1 LPPAQSPWHITL
13 ADGRRLAL
21 RDDAAAVLGLLAAPR
36 IDTREVFAVGRR
48 LFEAGGLEPLE
59 AILDAVTG
67 RLGHDVAAEL
77 MMIWMPVIAGE
88 DLAA

>member
-1 LPPAQSPWHITL
+1 MTPYHLTL

-21 RDDAAAVLGLLAAPR
+21 RDDAVAVLNLLAAPQ

-48 LFEAGGLEPLE
+48 LFEVGGLEPLE
-59 AILDAVTG
+59 AIFDAVTG
-67 RLGHDVAAEL
+67 CFGHDVAAEL

-88 DLAA
+88 NLAA

>member
-1 LPPAQSPWHITL
+1 MTPYHLTL

-21 RDDAAAVLGLLAAPR
+21 RDDTVAVLSLLAAPQ
-36 IDTREVFAVGRR
+36 INTREVFAVGRR
-48 LFEAGGLEPLE
+48 LFEVGGFELLE
-59 AILDAVTG
+59 AIFDAVTG
-67 RLGHDVAAEL
+67 ELGHDVAAEL

>member
-1 LPPAQSPWHITL
+1 MTPDHITL
-13 ADGRRLAL
+13 ADDRRLAL
-21 RDDAAAVLGLLAAPR
+21 RDDAVAVLSLLAAPR

-48 LFEAGGLEPLE
+48 LFEVGGLEPLE

-67 RLGHDVAAEL
+67 RLGRDVAAEL
-77 MMIWMPVIAGE
+77 MMIWMPVVAGE

>member
-1 LPPAQSPWHITL
+1 MTPDHITL

-21 RDDAAAVLGLLAAPR
+21 RDDAVAVLNLLAAPR

-48 LFEAGGLEPLE
+48 LFEVGGLEPLE
-59 AILDAVTG
+59 VILDAVTG
-67 RLGHDVAAEL
+67 RLGRDVAAEL
-77 MMIWMPVIAGE
+77 MMIWMPVVAGE

>member
-1 LPPAQSPWHITL
+1 MTPYHVTL
-13 ADGRRLAL
+13 ADGRCLAL
-21 RDDAAAVLGLLAAPR
+21 RDDAVAVLNLLAAPQ

-48 LFEAGGLEPLE
+48 LFEVGGLEPLE
-59 AILDAVTG
+59 AIFDAVTG